1 MPAPAPVTMRFAT
14 PLTPGTLLK
23 RYKRFLVDVQLDDG
37 TAITAHCPNTGAMLT
52 CSAPGSRVCLS
63 RSDNPTRKYPHT
75 LDMVAEGNSWVGVN
89 TARTNALVT
98 EAILGGAIA
107 EFAGAA
113 NVAREVTTSRGTR
126 LDLLVAGNEGST
138 YVEVKNCSLAIDGC
152 AMFPDAVT
160 SRGTKHLEELM
171 RLAAA
176 GEGAAVFFLVM
187 RMDAT
192 RFAPARAIDPTYGE
206 ALVRA
211 CRSGVRALAYQAQVT
226 PQGIEVV
233 GRLPVEL

>member
-1 MPAPAPVTMRFAT
+1 MRFDA

-23 RYKRFLVDVQLDDG
+23 RYKRFLVDVRLDDG
-37 TAITAHCPNTGAMLT
+37 TTLTAHCPNTGAMLS

-63 RSDNPTRKYPHT
+63 HSDNPSRKYPHT
-75 LDMVAEGNSWVGVN
+75 LEMVAEGGSWVGVN

-98 EAILGGAIA
+98 EAILGGAID
-107 EFAGAA
+107 ELAGAEH
-113 NVAREVTTSRGTR
+113 VAREVTTSRGTR
-126 LDLLVAGNEGST
+126 LDLRVDGSGGGT

-160 SRGTKHLEELM
+160 SRGTRHLEELM
-171 RLAAA
+171 RLA
-176 GEGAAVFFLVM
+176 GTGQRAAVFFLVM

-206 ALVRA
+206 ALARA
-211 CRSGVRALAYQAQVT
+211 CRSGVLALAYQARVT
-226 PQGIEVV
+226 PEGIEVV